1 MDRLREETESS
12 YRDFAIE
19 GGQAVDQ
26 PTTTNRVHAGR
37 YTCSTFMPFTLG
49 DLLFRLN
56 SLWFAVVVVLEANP
70 FQLDY
75 KPGYAT
81 LGLFAGYLA
90 LGLAKEGATMYRSCV
105 GVQSINNQIQSVWDR
120 GQFVSK
126 RCEDIRIGDC
136 VLITKS
142 VRVPADMLLLAV
154 SAPEGTCHINNART
168 LGERGLVLKSALK
181 ETQRLLANDDSPRQF
196 NFGRFDAVVKVS
208 PPDSDYLSFAGSIK
222 LKGIPR
228 AFPLRQQ
235 NFVLRGSAL
244 QGEGWMLA
252 MALYVGSE
260 AKHWSNAR
268 YPRRTPSQVEKVMN
282 QWICVSAGVAVVLA
296 CLMTLAQY
304 LASQSSPSAGDFV
317 SFLLLYSPL
326 VHVGLY
332 IALDVLRFIHSYLA
346 KSRTKEVEVYANCPV
361 EDLGAVKY
369 LLADK
374 TGTVTQ
380 GRHELLE
387 VLVGW
392 QSYSKFPLPT
402 SISELDSTFAD
413 LQKQLKS
420 EALNVGLKR
429 FCECIALCNGVE
441 PVADGSI
448 RGTSVDEEA
457 VLEGVKD
464 LGFTLLER
472 SADEITITA
481 FEECMQFRVI
491 CMNNVHAEA
500 KRVRIL
506 VKLDCAETSATLYVK
521 GTYENLKHLL
531 ALSEEEKRILE
542 RKLEQM
548 SQKGL
553 RTAILCYRQLEG
565 DYLAE
570 VESRANLI
578 KSLRNTNGNVE
589 GNLEVLLMEL
599 EHHLTYLG
607 VTGVKDH
614 LQSDAAEA
622 LAVLQEAGVV
632 PWLMSGEGESQ
643 SLACAKELG
652 LITPYM
658 RIVSVDTAKREDCL
672 KRLTAISEEAGLHDS
687 SQTEA
692 SAIREK
698 TPDTMIDGKV
708 EMQQFAVLVTGT
720 TVEVAT
726 RDEDLRALL
735 LELLLKATAVCFCT
749 MYPSHKRQVVHL
761 LREDTRPGRVIMAVG
776 DGVNDIPMLIEADI
790 SVAIKGDK
798 QEQIS
803 AVALRSFAALAGVVL
818 DSGRRSSSAIAK
830 AVLAFLYAQVM
841 LVCVSIV
848 LSLVADCTPT
858 VLFSSEIRALYGAI
872 FTFLP
877 IVVFGWFSHRKH
889 PPPSPHQPAL
899 TCFTL
904 IRCISLSAFQS
915 LGISMFLLASCYDG
929 NASIVS
935 SSELTCLFLMAL
947 IAAVAVHCAVLVVGL
962 WPVRFSMPVLAIGSL
977 CLSYWMVEEGEEVIA
992 VVLATPRLILGLLG
1006 SILVSIC
1013 ISLASKNVY
1022 EMRKYANSASKVVPQ
1037 TDFQKTS
1044 RKLSKSPSSLVS
1056 KKPIQPLKA
1065 NNDPFAIKRVLG
1077 SFQSNQTE
1085 RKFQALFLQTNL
1097 KIYWVLLAVVL
1108 VQALV
1113 PFLLDFAL
1121 NDSTSTSISLKT
1133 TLLISVILFLAAF
1146 TISNL
1151 AQCSAAV
1158 FALGITTATFAI
1170 NLALNSLNSSVF
1182 LYVSVCLLLFLRERW
1197 IPNMAIAGFAS
1208 ILLLISEVKTLCAV
1222 EEFDVGKLFCT
1233 VWTIGIQLFVLI
1245 LAGKVSHK
1253 GALQARN
1260 QFKLV
1265 QESIAKM
1272 EQSDTI
1278 LNYLLPDF
1286 ICNKVKDG
1294 NRYIAENQG
1303 EVSVIFL
1310 DICDFDE
1317 ICMKYTPRELM
1328 EFLDEV
1334 FQRIDEMCFSLHVA
1348 KIETVGKTYL
1358 ACAGLRDFEFE
1369 RTGEYIP
1376 IPHAKRALDLAFA
1389 VLRNFKSTKMQDG
1402 RNLSFKI
1409 GVCSGHVIAGVVGC
1423 HKPQF
1428 VLVGDTVN
1436 TASRMA
1442 TSLIH
1447 PNTVQVTA
1455 SAYALVKDLPEY
1467 EFKGR
1472 DVKVKGKG
1480 VMETYLVS
1488 QALHPPIRLLPHR
1501 SAPFARPTNRN
1512 RKLSL
1517 SIADLESLNAQRET
1531 ELVQHIGCLPGKITL
1546 QEIEFR
1552 KQLFPMVFPLLRLGL
1567 AMLSGLLYAMVAA
1580 RDVTGISLIT
1590 TVGAALLAAFCTVF
1604 VVFLRKMYEKMW
1616 FQRVLIV
1623 LCFCSSLLMLDT
1635 GLSTRMSL
1643 NCMTFLVSFLQI
1655 LINFASSLLF
1665 RSSLI
1670 ASILVTAPHLNI
1682 LRLCDRDS
1690 IQSAVFCLLFTL
1702 QCCTLR
1708 YFTEQSQR
1716 RHHTIDQ
1723 LAKREIAKTEQ
1734 LLTHMI
1740 PFHAIENLKLGIFE
1754 ADKIANVS
1762 ILFADISGFTS
1773 WASRH
1778 SPARVIGKLSAI
1790 FSAFDQICVRKQLYK
1805 VCTIGDC
1812 YVALSSSGNVHS
1824 RNPQNEC
1831 LRMVQFALEMDQI
1844 VEQISQSDGENLKMR
1859 IGVHVGEVVAG
1870 IIGSRIVRYDIYGA
1884 DVAIANRMESSGA
1897 VGRVN
1902 ISGPAKAL
1910 LEATK
1915 EFGFK
1920 FNTTVEVVNC
1930 RCEAYF
1936 ICDRSPLPS
1945 I

>member
-1 MDRLREETESS
+1 MDRLKEEAEIS
-12 YRDFAIE
+12 YRDIVLE
-19 GGQAVDQ
+19 GGVAVDL

-37 YTCSTFMPFTLG
+37 YTWSTFAPFALG
-49 DLLFRLN
+49 DLLFRLS

-75 KPGYAT
+75 KPAFAT

-90 LGLAKEGATMYRSCV
+90 LELAKEGATLYRSYV
-105 GVQSINNQIQSVWDR
+105 GEISINHQIQPVLAH
-120 GQFVSK
+120 GQFVPK
-126 RCEDIRIGDC
+126 RCEDIRVGDC
-136 VLITKS
+136 VLITKH

-154 SAPEGTCHINNART
+154 SAPEGSCHLSTARP

-181 ETQRLLANDDSPRQF
+181 ETQRLLVNTDSPTRF
-196 NFGRFDAVVKVS
+196 NFDRFDAAIKVT

-222 LKGIPR
+222 LKRIPR
-228 AFPLRQQ
+228 ALPLRQQ
-235 NFVLRGSAL
+235 NFILRGSAL
-244 QGEGWMLA
+244 QGEGWLLA
-252 MALYVGSE
+252 LALYVGSE
-260 AKHWSNAR
+260 TKHWSNTR
-268 YPRRTPSQVEKVMN
+268 HPRRKLSQVEKVMN
-282 QWICVSAGVAVVLA
+282 QWICASAGVAVLLA
-296 CLMTLAQY
+296 SLMTLVQY
-304 LASQSSPSAGDFV
+304 LASQDPPNAGDFV
-317 SFLLLYSPL
+317 SFLLIYSPL
-326 VHVGLY
+326 VPVGLY
-332 IALDVLRFIHSYLA
+332 IALDVLRLVHSYLA
-346 KSRTKEVEVYANCPV
+346 KNRAYKVQIHANCPV
-361 EDLGAVKY
+361 EDLGSVKY

-392 QSYSKFPLPT
+392 QCYSKFPPLPT
-402 SISELDSTFAD
+402 SRSELDLTFID

-420 EALNVGLKR
+420 DLLNVSLKR
-429 FCECIALCNGVE
+429 FCECISLCNGVE
-441 PVADGSI
+441 PIADGSI

-464 LGFTLLER
+464 LGFSLMER

-481 FEECMQFRVI
+481 FEECRQFRVI
-491 CMNNVHAEA
+491 CMSNVHSEA

-506 VKLDCAETSATLYVK
+506 VKLDCGETSATLYVK
-521 GTYENLKHLL
+521 GTYENLKQQL
-531 ALSEEEKRILE
+531 ALSDEEKRILE

-565 DYLAE
+565 NYLVE

-578 KSLRNTNGNVE
+578 KSLRNTNDNVE
-589 GNLEVLLMEL
+589 GNLEVLFMEL
-599 EHHLTYLG
+599 EHNLTYLG

-614 LQSDAAEA
+614 LQPDASET
-622 LAVLQEAGVV
+622 LSVLQEAGVV

-643 SLACAKELG
+643 TLACAKELG

-658 RIVSVDTAKREDCL
+658 RVVSVDILKREDCL
-672 KRLTAISEEAGLHDS
+672 KRLTAVLEETEAPDS

-698 TPDTMIDGKV
+698 GSDSAIDAKA
-708 EMQQFAVLVTGT
+708 ESQQFAVIITGK
-720 TVEVAT
+720 TVEIAI
-726 RDEDLRALL
+726 RDEELRSLL
-735 LELLLKATAVCFCT
+735 LELLLKANAVCFSA
-749 MYPSHKRQVVHL
+749 MYPSHKRQVVRFL
-761 LREDTRPGRVIMAVG
+761 KEDTRTVTMAVG
-776 DGVNDIPMLIEADI
+776 DMVNDIPMLVEADI
-790 SVAIKGDK
+790 SVAIQGDK
-798 QEQIS
+798 AEWVS
-803 AVALRSFAALAGVVL
+803 AVSLESFAALSGVIL
-818 DSGRRSSSAIAK
+818 DSGRRSKTAISK
-830 AVLAFLYAQVM
+830 AILVFLYAQVM
-841 LVCVSIV
+841 LVCVSMV
-848 LSLVADCTPT
+848 LSLVADYTPT
-858 VLFSSEIRALYGAI
+858 GLFSSEIRALYGAV

-877 IVVFGWFSHRKH
+877 IVFFGWFSHSKSH
-889 PPPSPHQPAL
+889 VFPNQSSVLTYSAL
-899 TCFTL
+899 F
-904 IRCISLSAFQS
+904 RCVSQALFQS
-915 LGISMFLLASCYDG
+915 LGLSLFLLASCYDH

-935 SSELTCLFLMAL
+935 SSELSFMFLLGL
-947 IAAVAVHCAVLVVGL
+947 IATVAIHCAVLVAGL
-962 WPVRFSMPVLAIGSL
+962 WPVRFSMQILAIGSL
-977 CLSYWMVEEGEEVIA
+977 CLSYWICGEGEEVMYA
-992 VVLATPRLILGLLG
+992 VLTTPRLILGLFGAVL
-1006 SILVSIC
+1006 LVIC
-1013 ISLASKNVY
+1013 IFLASQYIREVLICS
-1022 EMRKYANSASKVVPQ
+1022 NSLPSPKVIPQ
-1037 TDFQKTS
+1037 TDIPKS
-1044 RKLSKSPSSLVS
+1044 LRKFSKLPSNLTSKS
-1056 KKPIQPLKA
+1056 PIQPLKA
-1065 NNDPFAIKRVLG
+1065 NSDPFAIKRLWG
-1077 SFQSNQTE
+1077 SFQSKQTE
-1085 RKFQALFLQTNL
+1085 RKFQTLFLQTNL
-1097 KIYWVLLAVVL
+1097 KLYWVLLPVVL

-1121 NDSTSTSISLKT
+1121 NDSNSTSISLKM
-1133 TLLISVILFLAAF
+1133 TLVISVIVFLAAF
-1146 TISNL
+1146 TIRNL

-1170 NLALNSLNSSVF
+1170 NLALESLNSSVF
-1182 LYVSVCLLLFLRERW
+1182 LYTSVCLLLFLREKW
-1197 IPNMAIAGFAS
+1197 APNMAIAVLAFV
-1208 ILLLISEVKTLCAV
+1208 LLLISEAKSMSVS
-1222 EEFDVGKLFCT
+1222 EELETAKLFCS
-1233 VWTIGIQLFVLI
+1233 VWTIVIQLFVLV
-1245 LAGKVSHK
+1245 LAGQVSHK
-1253 GALQARN
+1253 GAIQARN

-1278 LNYLLPDF
+1278 LHYLLPDF
-1286 ICNKVKDG
+1286 VCNKVKDG
-1294 NRYIAENQG
+1294 NRYTVENQG

-1317 ICMKYTPRELM
+1317 ICAKYKPRELM

-1369 RTGEYIP
+1369 HTGEYIQ

-1389 VLRNFKSTKMQDG
+1389 VLRNFKSTKLQNDKP
-1402 RNLSFKI
+1402 LSFKI
-1409 GVCSGHVIAGVVGC
+1409 GICSGHVIAGVVGC

-1442 TSLIH
+1442 TSLLQA
-1447 PNTVQVTA
+1447 NTVQVTA
-1455 SAYALVKDLPEY
+1455 STFALVKDIPEY
-1467 EFKGR
+1467 QFNSR
-1472 DVKVKGKG
+1472 NVKVKGKG
-1480 VMETYLVS
+1480 NMETYIVS
-1488 QALHPPIRLLPHR
+1488 QTLHPPIQLLSYK
-1501 SAPFARPTNRN
+1501 SAPLTRPMNRH

-1517 SIADLESLNAQRET
+1517 SQADVDNLDRQRDT
-1531 ELVQHIGCLPGKITL
+1531 QLVQHIGCLPGKVTV

-1552 KQLFPMVFPLLRLGL
+1552 QQLFPMVFPLLRLGL

-1580 RDVTGISLIT
+1580 RAITGISLLAT
-1590 TVGAALLAAFCTVF
+1590 LGAVLLATFSAIF
-1604 VVFLRKMYEKMW
+1604 VIFLRKIYEKSW
-1616 FQRVLIV
+1616 FQRGLVV
-1623 LCFCSSLLMLDT
+1623 LCFCSSLLTLDP
-1635 GLSTRMSL
+1635 GNSTRMSH

-1665 RSSLI
+1665 RPSLI
-1670 ASILVTAPHLNI
+1670 ASILVTAPHLTI
-1682 LRLCDRDS
+1682 LRLCDRES

-1716 RHHTIDQ
+1716 RHYATDQ

-1740 PFHAIENLKLGIFE
+1740 PFHAIENLKLGIFQ

-1762 ILFADISGFTS
+1762 ILFADISGFTT
-1773 WASRH
+1773 WASSH

-1812 YVALSSSGNVHS
+1812 YVALSSSSNDSS

-1831 LRMVQFALEMDQI
+1831 QRMVQFALTMVQI
-1844 VEQISQSDGENLKMR
+1844 VDEINQSDGENLKMR

-1870 IIGSRIVRYDIYGA
+1870 IIGSRIVRYDIYGS
-1884 DVAIANRMESSGA
+1884 DVAIANGMESSGA

-1902 ISGPAKAL
+1902 VSGPAKAL
-1910 LEATK
+1910 LEPAQ
-1915 EFGFK
+1915 EFRFK
-1920 FNTTVEVVNC
+1920 YNTTVEVVNC

-1936 ICDRSPLPS
+1936 ICDSSQLS
-1945 I
+1945 V